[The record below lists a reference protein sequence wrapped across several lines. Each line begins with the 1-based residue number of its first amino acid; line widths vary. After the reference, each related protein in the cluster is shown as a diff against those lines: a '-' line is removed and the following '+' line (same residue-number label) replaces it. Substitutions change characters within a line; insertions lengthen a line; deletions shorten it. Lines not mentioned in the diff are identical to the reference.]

1 MNNNDILRRV
11 RYALDIS
18 NPKMIEIF
26 QLSGC
31 TLELPTLLKLL
42 KREEEEEFISCSNP
56 LLSFFLDGL
65 IVLKRGRR
73 ENDTGQT
80 PKPDGSLNN
89 NAILKKLRI
98 ALDLKEDDMLAVMGL
113 AGVIISKSE
122 LSALFRNKDHKHFKE
137 CGDQFLRNFLQG
149 LTVQKRGAALD
160 QDANRNEHA

>member
-18 NPKMIEIF
+18 NPGMIDIF

-31 TLELPTLLKLL
+31 SLEQPTLLKLL
-42 KREEEEEFISCSNP
+42 KKEEEEEFIACSNP

-65 IVLKRGRR
+65 IIHKRGRR
-73 ENDTGQT
+73 DSDTGEP
-80 PKPDGSLNN
+80 PKPDASLNN

-98 ALDLKEDDMLAVMGL
+98 ALDLKEDDMLAIML
-113 AGVIISKSE
+113 RAGVTISKSE
-122 LSALFRNKDHKHFKE
+122 LSALFRNKEHKHFKE

-149 LTVQKRGAALD
+149 LTARNRGVTT
-160 QDANRNEHA
+160 

>member
-18 NPKMIEIF
+18 NPGMIDIF
-26 QLSGC
+26 KLSGC

-42 KREEEEEFISCSNP
+42 KKDDEDEFISCSNP

-65 IVLKRGRR
+65 IIHRRGKRDSA
-73 ENDTGQT
+73 ETLQ
-80 PKPDGSLNN
+80 PKPDPSLNN

-98 ALDLKEDDMLAVMGL
+98 ALDLKEDDMLAIMKL

-122 LSALFRNKDHKHFKE
+122 LSALFRNKEHKHYKE
-137 CGDQFLRNFLQG
+137 CGDQFLRNFLNG
-149 LTVQKRGAALD
+149 LTAR
-160 QDANRNEHA
+160 NRKTVVPSGS

>member
-1 MNNNDILRRV
+1 MNNNDILRRL

-18 NPKMIEIF
+18 NPVMIDIF

-31 TLELPTLLKLL
+31 TIEQPTLIKLL
-42 KREEEEEFISCSNP
+42 KKEEEEEFISCSNP

-65 IVLKRGRR
+65 IIHKRGRR
-73 ENDTGQT
+73 ESDAGQA
-80 PKPDGSLNN
+80 PKPDASLNN

-98 ALDLKEDDMLAVMGL
+98 ALDLKEDDMLAIMGL
-113 AGVIISKSE
+113 AGVKISKAE

-149 LTVQKRGAALD
+149 LTIRNRGVAAK
-160 QDANRNEHA
+160 QGPGE

>member
-18 NPKMIEIF
+18 NPGMIEIF

-31 TLELPTLLKLL
+31 SIEQPTLLKLL
-42 KREEEEEFISCSNP
+42 KKEEEEGFIACSNP

-65 IVLKRGRR
+65 IVQKRGRR
-73 ENDTGQT
+73 ESEAGQA
-80 PKPDGSLNN
+80 PKPDAELGN

-98 ALDLKEDDMLAVMGL
+98 ALDLKEDDMLAVMAL
-113 AGVIISKSE
+113 AGVTISKSE
-122 LSALFRNKDHKHFKE
+122 LSALFRNKGHKHYKE

-149 LTVQKRGAALD
+149 LTARNRGTSKGLDAA
-160 QDANRNEHA
+160 

>member
-18 NPKMIEIF
+18 NPAMIQIF

-31 TLELPTLLKLL
+31 SLELPTLLKLL
-42 KREEEEEFISCSNP
+42 KKEEEEEFISCSNP

-65 IVLKRGRR
+65 IIHKRGRR
-73 ENDTGQT
+73 ESDDGQA
-80 PKPDGSLNN
+80 PKPDAGLNN

-98 ALDLKEDDMLAVMGL
+98 ALDLKEEDMLAVMHL
-113 AGVIISKSE
+113 AGVVLSKSE
-122 LSALFRNKDHKHFKE
+122 LSALFRNKGHKHFKE

-149 LTVQKRGAALD
+149 LTIKFRGANPG
-160 QDANRNEHA
+160 QQ

>member
-18 NPKMIEIF
+18 NPAMIQIF

-42 KREEEEEFISCSNP
+42 KKEEEEEFISCSNP

-65 IVLKRGRR
+65 IIHKRGRR
-73 ENDTGQT
+73 ESDEGQA
-80 PKPDGSLNN
+80 PKPDAGLNN

-98 ALDLKEDDMLAVMGL
+98 ALDLKEDDMLAVMDL
-113 AGVIISKSE
+113 AGVVLSKSE
-122 LSALFRNKDHKHFKE
+122 LSALFRNRTHKHFKE

-149 LTVQKRGAALD
+149 LTVKLRGANPG
-160 QDANRNEHA
+160 QQ

>member
-1 MNNNDILRRV
+1 MIQMNNNDILRRV

-18 NPKMIEIF
+18 NPRMIEIF

-42 KREEEEEFISCSNP
+42 KKEEEEEFISCSNP

-65 IVLKRGRR
+65 IIHKRGRR
-73 ENDTGQT
+73 EGDDGQP
-80 PKPDGSLNN
+80 PKPDAGLNN

-98 ALDLKEDDMLAVMGL
+98 ALDLKEDDMLTVMKL
-113 AGVIISKSE
+113 AGVTISKSE
-122 LSALFRNKDHKHFKE
+122 LSALFRNKGHKHYKE

-149 LTVQKRGAALD
+149 LTARHRPSAPEQEA
-160 QDANRNEHA
+160 

>member
-18 NPKMIEIF
+18 NPGMIEIF
-26 QLSGC
+26 KVSGC

-42 KREEEEEFISCSNP
+42 KKEEEDDFIACSNP

-65 IVLKRGRR
+65 IVQKRGRK
-73 ENDTGQT
+73 DSADGQP
-80 PKPDGSLNN
+80 PKPDASLNN

-98 ALDLKEDDMLAVMGL
+98 ALDLKEEDMLAVLKL
-113 AGVIISKSE
+113 AGITLSKSE
-122 LSALFRNKDHKHFKE
+122 LSALFRNKGHKHFKE

-149 LTVQKRGAALD
+149 VTIRLRGV
-160 QDANRNEHA
+160 